1 MSRSEWWDIPTFK
14 PIYLMSSFRPN
25 PSPAWGFF
33 YGFNDLMAGFDYR
46 TYKEMPQ
53 GHDAKNVEPIRVHHR
68 DCFLKSYSAN
78 DFGSSA
84 KNFAVESHHVVQFL
98 GVRKMSWAREI
109 AVMDF
114 VGFDTWQI
122 MNHVLCMA

>member
-1 MSRSEWWDIPTFK
+1 
-14 PIYLMSSFRPN
+14 
-25 PSPAWGFF
+25 
-33 YGFNDLMAGFDYR
+33 MAGFDYR

-84 KNFAVESHHVVQFL
+84 KSFAVESHHVVQFL

-114 VGFDTWQI
+114 VGFRYLADHEPCVVYGLGRENVPIFIRSERTCVTCVEAVVRVD
-122 MNHVLCMA
+122 NAK